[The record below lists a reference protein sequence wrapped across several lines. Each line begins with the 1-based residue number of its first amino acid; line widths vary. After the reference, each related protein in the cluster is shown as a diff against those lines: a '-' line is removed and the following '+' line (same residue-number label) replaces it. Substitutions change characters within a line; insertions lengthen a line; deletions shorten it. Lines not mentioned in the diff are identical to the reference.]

1 MQASEKQKI
10 IEVSNLN
17 LSFGK
22 KHILKDIS
30 FYCYEGEILGLMGI
44 SGAGKTTIVRVLVAQ
59 LPNFTGKVICAG
71 MDVKKSGIK
80 ILQKIGYVPQ
90 LESLN
95 LYYNF
100 TALQNVRI
108 FGSMFGLSKKEAI
121 EQGKR
126 IFQVLEIP
134 EDTWKSKVKDMSG
147 GEKKRVSIA
156 LGLINNPEV
165 LFLDEPTTGVDASKR
180 FDILNYL
187 RKLNREIK
195 TTMVIVTHDLET
207 SNICD
212 KVVLLRNG
220 QIVDFDTP
228 ANLIYKL
235 PSNGEIARLKIDE
248 LSNKIIET
256 IQNKD
261 YVEYVL
267 RVGKNDIEV
276 YLHDINNNIKKLV
289 DQLVDNNIL
298 VSSVTRGEASFKRY
312 FQIRMQSIE
321 QSKNEV

>member
-22 KHILKDIS
+22 KHVLKDIS

>member
-1 MQASEKQKI
+1 MDKQGSERT
-10 IEVSNLN
+10 IEVENLN
-17 LSFGK
+17 LYFGK
-22 KHILKDIS
+22 KHVLKDVS
-30 FYCYEGEILGLMGI
+30 FYCEKGEILGLMGI

-59 LPNFTGKVICAG
+59 IPHFTGKVICAG
-71 MDVKKSGIK
+71 IDVKKHGK
-80 ILQKIGYVPQ
+80 KVLEKIGYVPQ

-95 LYYNF
+95 LYYKF

-108 FGSMFGLSKKEAI
+108 FGSMFGLNKKEAI

-126 IFQVLEIP
+126 LFKVLEIP
-134 EDTWKSKVKDMSG
+134 EDTWKSKVKNMSG

-187 RKLNREIK
+187 KKLNREMK

-207 SNICD
+207 ANICD

-220 QIVDFDTP
+220 QVVDFDTP
-228 ANLIYKL
+228 SNLIYKL
-235 PSNGEIARLKIDE
+235 PSHGEIARLKING
-248 LSNKIIET
+248 LNNQIIEK

-267 RVGKNDIEV
+267 RVGKDDIEV
-276 YLHDINNNIKKLV
+276 YLHDIQTNIKRLV
-289 DQLVDNNIL
+289 DELVDDNVIVN
-298 VSSVTRGEASFKRY
+298 SVTRDEASFKRY
-312 FQIRMQSIE
+312 FQIRMQSLE
-321 QSKNEV
+321 NE

>member
-1 MQASEKQKI
+1 
-10 IEVSNLN
+10 
-17 LSFGK
+17 
-22 KHILKDIS
+22 LKDIS

-261 YVEYVL
+261 YVKYVL

>member
-261 YVEYVL
+261 YVKYVL

>member
-1 MQASEKQKI
+1 LQASEKQKI

-261 YVEYVL
+261 YVKYVL

>member
-1 MQASEKQKI
+1 LQASEKQKI

-22 KHILKDIS
+22 KHVLKDIS